1 MINYKLIKNFQK
13 YNKIYTIIYRDYD
26 LTIVRDD
33 GINGLFINRFIALK
47 EYKIESFVYLVD
59 NEDFTKFNFSNKKE
73 TENIKSKLN
82 IYSLY
87 LLNMFDISGT
97 IILNLFI
104 GSCLST
110 LITILSSLGI
120 TYFATSK

>member
-1 MINYKLIKNFQK
+1 MKSLLVVLCTTLMIIC
-13 YNKIYTIIYRDYD
+13 
-26 LTIVRDD
+26 
-33 GINGLFINRFIALK
+33 GIL
-47 EYKIESFVYLVD
+47 
-59 NEDFTKFNFSNKKE
+59 
-73 TENIKSKLN
+73 SKLLW
-82 IYSLY
+82 ITTAIEFILY

>member
-1 MINYKLIKNFQK
+1 MNALLVVLCTILMI
-13 YNKIYTIIYRDYD
+13 
-26 LTIVRDD
+26 VC
-33 GINGLFINRFIALK
+33 GIL
-47 EYKIESFVYLVD
+47 
-59 NEDFTKFNFSNKKE
+59 
-73 TENIKSKLN
+73 SKLLW
-82 IYSLY
+82 ITTAIGFILY

>member
-1 MINYKLIKNFQK
+1 MKALLVVLCTTLI
-13 YNKIYTIIYRDYD
+13 
-26 LTIVRDD
+26 IVC
-33 GINGLFINRFIALK
+33 GIL
-47 EYKIESFVYLVD
+47 
-59 NEDFTKFNFSNKKE
+59 
-73 TENIKSKLN
+73 SKLLW
-82 IYSLY
+82 ITTVIGFILY

-97 IILNLFI
+97 IVLNLFI

>member
-1 MINYKLIKNFQK
+1 MKALLVVLCTILMIIC
-13 YNKIYTIIYRDYD
+13 
-26 LTIVRDD
+26 
-33 GINGLFINRFIALK
+33 GIL
-47 EYKIESFVYLVD
+47 
-59 NEDFTKFNFSNKKE
+59 
-73 TENIKSKLN
+73 SKLLW
-82 IYSLY
+82 IATAIGFILY

-104 GSCLST
+104 GSCVST

>member
-1 MINYKLIKNFQK
+1 MKALLVVLCTTLMI
-13 YNKIYTIIYRDYD
+13 
-26 LTIVRDD
+26 VC
-33 GINGLFINRFIALK
+33 GIL
-47 EYKIESFVYLVD
+47 
-59 NEDFTKFNFSNKKE
+59 
-73 TENIKSKLN
+73 SKLLW
-82 IYSLY
+82 ITTGIGFILY
-87 LLNMFDISGT
+87 LLNMFDISST

>member
-1 MINYKLIKNFQK
+1 MKTLLVVLCTTLMI
-13 YNKIYTIIYRDYD
+13 
-26 LTIVRDD
+26 VC
-33 GINGLFINRFIALK
+33 GIL
-47 EYKIESFVYLVD
+47 
-59 NEDFTKFNFSNKKE
+59 
-73 TENIKSKLN
+73 SKLLW
-82 IYSLY
+82 IATAIGFILY
-87 LLNMFDISGT
+87 LLNMFNISGT

>member
-1 MINYKLIKNFQK
+1 MKTLLVILCTILMI
-13 YNKIYTIIYRDYD
+13 
-26 LTIVRDD
+26 VC
-33 GINGLFINRFIALK
+33 GIL
-47 EYKIESFVYLVD
+47 
-59 NEDFTKFNFSNKKE
+59 
-73 TENIKSKLN
+73 SKLLW
-82 IYSLY
+82 ITTAIGFILY

-120 TYFATSK
+120 IYFATSK